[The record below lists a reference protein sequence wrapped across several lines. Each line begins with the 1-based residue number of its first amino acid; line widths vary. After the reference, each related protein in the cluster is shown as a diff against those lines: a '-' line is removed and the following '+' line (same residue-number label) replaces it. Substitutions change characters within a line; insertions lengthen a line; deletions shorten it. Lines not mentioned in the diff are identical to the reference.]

1 MGGQPQDRARPLP
14 AQLKAIAVNDDGM
27 LDGEYA
33 GAEFHDPALRRQ
45 GGNGGRDA
53 LVVTCRPRTVERR
66 LTGGAA
72 LAATASAAANP
83 PPKLNALRMEM
94 TLNKWR

>member
-1 MGGQPQDRARPLP
+1 MMMGCLMENMPEPSSTIPPSAGKVGMA
-14 AQLKAIAVNDDGM
+14 AVM
-27 LDGEYA
+27 PWSSLA
-33 GAEFHDPALRRQ
+33 A
-45 GGNGGRDA
+45 
-53 LVVTCRPRTVERR
+53 TRTVERR

-83 PPKLNALRMEM
+83 PKLNALRMEM